1 MHRIQ
6 FQPKMGTESS
16 TRTIDM
22 SGLVPFGTTLAGAAV
37 SCAVYSG
44 TDPNPNS
51 FVGGPVVNAPYST
64 ISVPLY
70 VGGVAGT
77 IYSISVDYNLSDGS
91 KGRVTGLLAVIQDPI

>member
-22 SGLVPFGTTLAGAAV
+22 SGLVPVGTTLTGAAV

-44 TDPNPNS
+44 TDPNPNA
-51 FVGGPVVNAPYST
+51 FIGGPVVNVPYST
-64 ISVPLY
+64 ISIPLF
-70 VGGVAGT
+70 VGGVPGT
-77 IYSISVDYNLSDGS
+77 IYTISVDYNLSNGS
-91 KGRVTGLLAVIQDPI
+91 SGRVTGLLVVIQDPI